1 MDCRRT
7 DILIID
13 YINNELCEEMND
25 SVKEHLERCRKC
37 KDIYEETK
45 ELLVNMENL
54 SQAIAT
60 DTTNKDIL
68 KENLLQELRIHRAT
82 SPFLSALF
90 RRKEEIKKSVTAGE
104 RQCKKQDRN
113 I

>member
-1 MDCRRT
+1 MDCRGI

-25 SVKEHLERCRKC
+25 SVREHLEQCRKC

-45 ELLVNMENL
+45 DLLVNMENI
-54 SQAIAT
+54 SQAITT
-60 DTTNKDIL
+60 DTTDKDRL

-90 RRKEEIKKSVTAGE
+90 RRKKEIKRSVTAGE
-104 RQCKKQDRN
+104 RQNKKQVR
-113 I
+113 